1 MGRVVVSRRRR
12 STRRRRRGRAEVTR
26 WRLDVAYDGSGFRGF
41 AVNVGIRSVAGELQG
56 ALAKMCGHAVVLV
69 CAGRTDA
76 EVHARRQVVHFESD
90 ANLDSLRMVRSLNR
104 MLGPEIAVIE
114 ALVVPGSFDARFSAI
129 WRRYR
134 YSVVTS
140 VWVDPQLARFVWH
153 TEGDLDAEAM
163 REAAQTFVGR
173 HDFSAFCRRTPPAPG
188 RPERSRVRNLFEFA
202 IVPDGTN
209 RLDFWVLASSFC
221 HHQVRSMVGTL
232 VEVGE
237 GRRSVASVA
246 EALESQ
252 DRQQCGRV
260 APAHGLTLWEVGY

>member
-1 MGRVVVSRRRR
+1 M
-12 STRRRRRGRAEVTR
+12 TR

-56 ALAKMCGHAVVLV
+56 ALAKMCGHEVVLV

-188 RPERSRVRNLFEFA
+188 RPPTA
-202 IVPDGTN
+202 WP
-209 RLDFWVLASSFC
+209 
-221 HHQVRSMVGTL
+221 M
-232 VEVGE
+232 
-237 GRRSVASVA
+237 
-246 EALESQ
+246 
-252 DRQQCGRV
+252 
-260 APAHGLTLWEVGY
+260 